1 MYQVQVIG
9 ESCLDVFVYCNALRL
24 APDLPIPILQEIRR
38 TTNPGMAANVHR
50 NIASRDVKTLLT
62 TNNEWEFST
71 KMRYVHEQ
79 SNHTFLRVDSLLKLE
94 PLSFNLTNLDSEIV
108 VISDY
113 DKGFLSEDVIDR
125 ICQSHSNVFLDT
137 KKKLGPWA
145 ERAKFIKINDYEYQR
160 SLPNLS
166 DKLLKKIIHTK
177 GSQGC
182 DYLGNNYTTPRV
194 EVRDTSG
201 AGDSFMAAL
210 VVSFL
215 QTGDI
220 VQSIKSA
227 NLAASRVVAQRGVG
241 VI

>member
-1 MYQVQVIG
+1 MGILYK
-9 ESCLDVFVYCNALRL
+9 NALR
-24 APDLPIPILQEIRR
+24 
-38 TTNPGMAANVHR
+38 
-50 NIASRDVKTLLT
+50 
-62 TNNEWEFST
+62 
-71 KMRYVHEQ
+71 EQ

-182 DYLGNNYTTPRV
+182 DYLGTNYTTPRV

-220 VQSIKSA
+220 VQSINSA